1 MLMNMKEILAPAN
14 EHNFA
19 VPAFNV
25 SSNMILKGVM
35 HNCEEMQAPV
45 IIAIHPDELSF
56 VEDSFVK
63 AVIEEAHKAT
73 VPVCIHL
80 DHGSKFEQVLRA
92 IQDGFTSVMIDGA
105 HLPLEENIAITKKVV
120 EVAHPVNVSV
130 EAELGTIGTA
140 DDYGEAGSKEIIYT
154 EVDDAVKFIKE
165 TDIDC
170 LAIAI
175 GTAHGLYPKDRKP
188 KLALDRLQE
197 IKANVS
203 IPLVL
208 HGGSGNPDEEIAQ
221 SVKLGVNKINI
232 SSDIKDAFYQNQ
244 SHWLE
249 RPMIHLL
256 PHWTHPGLEGMLISV
271 WAYTNC
277 EEAELFLNGKS
288 LGRVSIEPWGHAEWN
303 VPYEPGR
310 LEAVGFRKGRRCVS
324 DFHETTGSPTALLLR
339 LENAPVSANG
349 EDVALFTCLA
359 LDEQG
364 REVPDASPLVHF
376 DCVGGGRIL
385 GTGSSNTDP
394 VPVSSPERRMFAGRI
409 SIAVKPDQPANG
421 ESQVETVLLAGAE
434 GLRSARLAVRFP
446 AEAEAG
452 ARGGEKNG

>member
-1 MLMNMKEILAPAN
+1 MLMNMADLLAVAN

-35 HNCEEMQAPV
+35 HTCEEMQAPV
-45 IIAIHPDELSF
+45 IIAIHPDELEF

-73 VPVCIHL
+73 VPVCVHL
-80 DHGSKFEQVLRA
+80 DHGSKFEQILRA

-105 HLPLEENIAITKKVV
+105 HLSLEENIAITKKIV

-154 EVDDAVKFIKE
+154 EVDDAVRFIKE

-188 KLALDRLQE
+188 KLALDRLKE
-197 IKANVS
+197 IKASVN

-232 SSDIKDAFYQNQ
+232 SSDIKDAFYQECRKV
-244 SHWLE
+244 LE
-249 RPMIHLL
+249 DMNLREPMAIYPKCIDAMNEVVRHK
-256 PHWTHPGLEGMLISV
+256 I
-271 WAYTNC
+271 N
-277 EEAELFLNGKS
+277 LF
-288 LGRVSIEPWGHAEWN
+288 
-303 VPYEPGR
+303 
-310 LEAVGFRKGRRCVS
+310 
-324 DFHETTGSPTALLLR
+324 D
-339 LENAPVSANG
+339 
-349 EDVALFTCLA
+349 
-359 LDEQG
+359 
-364 REVPDASPLVHF
+364 DA
-376 DCVGGGRIL
+376 DK
-385 GTGSSNTDP
+385 
-394 VPVSSPERRMFAGRI
+394 
-409 SIAVKPDQPANG
+409 VKYY
-421 ESQVETVLLAGAE
+421 
-434 GLRSARLAVRFP
+434 
-446 AEAEAG
+446 
-452 ARGGEKNG
+452 K

>member
-1 MLMNMKEILAPAN
+1 MLMNMKDLLAVAN

-35 HNCEEMQAPV
+35 HTCEEMQAPV
-45 IIAIHPDELSF
+45 IIAIHPDELAF

-73 VPVCIHL
+73 VPVCVHL
-80 DHGSKFEQVLRA
+80 DHGSKFEQILRA

-197 IKANVS
+197 IKAAVS

-208 HGGSGNPDEEIAQ
+208 HGGSGNPDDEIAK

-232 SSDIKDAFYQNQ
+232 SSDIKDAFYQECRKVLQ
-244 SHWLE
+244 DMALRE
-249 RPMIHLL
+249 PMAIYPKCIDAMNEVVRHK
-256 PHWTHPGLEGMLISV
+256 I
-271 WAYTNC
+271 N
-277 EEAELFLNGKS
+277 LF
-288 LGRVSIEPWGHAEWN
+288 
-303 VPYEPGR
+303 
-310 LEAVGFRKGRRCVS
+310 
-324 DFHETTGSPTALLLR
+324 D
-339 LENAPVSANG
+339 
-349 EDVALFTCLA
+349 
-359 LDEQG
+359 
-364 REVPDASPLVHF
+364 DA
-376 DCVGGGRIL
+376 DK
-385 GTGSSNTDP
+385 
-394 VPVSSPERRMFAGRI
+394 
-409 SIAVKPDQPANG
+409 VK
-421 ESQVETVLLAGAE
+421 
-434 GLRSARLAVRFP
+434 FY
-446 AEAEAG
+446 
-452 ARGGEKNG
+452 K

>member
-1 MLMNMKEILAPAN
+1 MLMNMADLLAVAN

-25 SSNMILKGVM
+25 SSSMILKGVM
-35 HNCEEMQAPV
+35 HICEEMQAPV
-45 IIAIHPDELSF
+45 IIAIHPDELEF

-73 VPVCIHL
+73 VPVCVHL
-80 DHGSKFEQVLRA
+80 DHGSKFEQILRA

-105 HLPLEENIAITKKVV
+105 HLSLEENIAITKKVV

-154 EVDDAVKFIKE
+154 EVDDAVRFIKE

-188 KLALDRLQE
+188 KLALDRLKE
-197 IKANVS
+197 IKASVS

-232 SSDIKDAFYQNQ
+232 SSDIKDAFYQECRKV
-244 SHWLE
+244 LE
-249 RPMIHLL
+249 DM
-256 PHWTHPGLEGMLISV
+256 
-271 WAYTNC
+271 
-277 EEAELFLNGKS
+277 
-288 LGRVSIEPWGHAEWN
+288 
-303 VPYEPGR
+303 
-310 LEAVGFRKGRRCVS
+310 
-324 DFHETTGSPTALLLR
+324 
-339 LENAPVSANG
+339 
-349 EDVALFTCLA
+349 
-359 LDEQG
+359 
-364 REVPDASPLVHF
+364 
-376 DCVGGGRIL
+376 
-385 GTGSSNTDP
+385 
-394 VPVSSPERRMFAGRI
+394 
-409 SIAVKPDQPANG
+409 
-421 ESQVETVLLAGAE
+421 
-434 GLRSARLAVRFP
+434 GLREPMAIYPKCIDAMNEVVRHKINLFDD
-446 AEAEAG
+446 AD
-452 ARGGEKNG
+452 KVKYYK

>member
-1 MLMNMKEILAPAN
+1 MNMKDLLAVAN

-35 HNCEEMQAPV
+35 HTCEEMQAPV

-80 DHGSKFEQVLRA
+80 DHGAKFEQVLRA

-105 HLPLEENIAITKKVV
+105 HLPFEENIAITKKVV

-140 DDYGEAGSKEIIYT
+140 DDYGEAGSKKIIYT

-188 KLALDRLQE
+188 KLALDRLKE
-197 IKANVS
+197 IKAAVS

-208 HGGSGNPDEEIAQ
+208 HGGSGNPDDEIAQ

-232 SSDIKDAFYQNQ
+232 SSDIKDAFYQECRIVLQ
-244 SHWLE
+244 DKAIRE
-249 RPMIHLL
+249 PMAIYPKCIDAMNEVVRHK
-256 PHWTHPGLEGMLISV
+256 I
-271 WAYTNC
+271 N
-277 EEAELFLNGKS
+277 LF
-288 LGRVSIEPWGHAEWN
+288 
-303 VPYEPGR
+303 
-310 LEAVGFRKGRRCVS
+310 
-324 DFHETTGSPTALLLR
+324 D
-339 LENAPVSANG
+339 
-349 EDVALFTCLA
+349 
-359 LDEQG
+359 
-364 REVPDASPLVHF
+364 DA
-376 DCVGGGRIL
+376 DK
-385 GTGSSNTDP
+385 
-394 VPVSSPERRMFAGRI
+394 
-409 SIAVKPDQPANG
+409 VK
-421 ESQVETVLLAGAE
+421 
-434 GLRSARLAVRFP
+434 FY
-446 AEAEAG
+446 
-452 ARGGEKNG
+452 K

>member
-1 MLMNMKEILAPAN
+1 MLMNMADLLAVAN

-35 HNCEEMQAPV
+35 HTCEEMQAPV
-45 IIAIHPDELSF
+45 IIAIHPDELEF

-73 VPVCIHL
+73 VPVCVHL
-80 DHGSKFEQVLRA
+80 DHGSKFEQILRA

-105 HLPLEENIAITKKVV
+105 HLSLEENIAITKKIV

-154 EVDDAVKFIKE
+154 EVDDAVRFIKE

-188 KLALDRLQE
+188 KLALDRLKE
-197 IKANVS
+197 IKASVS

-232 SSDIKDAFYQNQ
+232 SSDIKDAFYQECRKV
-244 SHWLE
+244 LE
-249 RPMIHLL
+249 DM
-256 PHWTHPGLEGMLISV
+256 
-271 WAYTNC
+271 
-277 EEAELFLNGKS
+277 
-288 LGRVSIEPWGHAEWN
+288 
-303 VPYEPGR
+303 
-310 LEAVGFRKGRRCVS
+310 
-324 DFHETTGSPTALLLR
+324 
-339 LENAPVSANG
+339 
-349 EDVALFTCLA
+349 
-359 LDEQG
+359 
-364 REVPDASPLVHF
+364 
-376 DCVGGGRIL
+376 
-385 GTGSSNTDP
+385 
-394 VPVSSPERRMFAGRI
+394 
-409 SIAVKPDQPANG
+409 
-421 ESQVETVLLAGAE
+421 
-434 GLRSARLAVRFP
+434 GLREPMAIYPKCIDAMNEVIRHKINLFDDADKV
-446 AEAEAG
+446 
-452 ARGGEKNG
+452 KYYK

>member
-1 MLMNMKEILAPAN
+1 MLMNMADLLAVAN

-35 HNCEEMQAPV
+35 HTCEEMQAPV
-45 IIAIHPDELSF
+45 IIAIHPDELEF

-73 VPVCIHL
+73 VPVCVHL
-80 DHGSKFEQVLRA
+80 DHGSKFEQILRA

-105 HLPLEENIAITKKVV
+105 HLSLEENIAITKKIV

-154 EVDDAVKFIKE
+154 EVDDAVRFIKE

-188 KLALDRLQE
+188 KLALDRLKE
-197 IKANVS
+197 IKASVS

-232 SSDIKDAFYQNQ
+232 SSDIKDAFYQECRKV
-244 SHWLE
+244 LE
-249 RPMIHLL
+249 DMNLREPMAIYPKCIDAMNEVIRHK
-256 PHWTHPGLEGMLISV
+256 I
-271 WAYTNC
+271 N
-277 EEAELFLNGKS
+277 LF
-288 LGRVSIEPWGHAEWN
+288 
-303 VPYEPGR
+303 
-310 LEAVGFRKGRRCVS
+310 
-324 DFHETTGSPTALLLR
+324 D
-339 LENAPVSANG
+339 
-349 EDVALFTCLA
+349 
-359 LDEQG
+359 
-364 REVPDASPLVHF
+364 DA
-376 DCVGGGRIL
+376 DK
-385 GTGSSNTDP
+385 
-394 VPVSSPERRMFAGRI
+394 
-409 SIAVKPDQPANG
+409 VKYY
-421 ESQVETVLLAGAE
+421 
-434 GLRSARLAVRFP
+434 
-446 AEAEAG
+446 
-452 ARGGEKNG
+452 K

>member
-1 MLMNMKEILAPAN
+1 MLMNMKDLLAVAN

-35 HNCEEMQAPV
+35 HTCEDMQAPV
-45 IIAIHPDELSF
+45 IIAIHPDELEF

-73 VPVCIHL
+73 VPVCVHL

-105 HLPLEENIAITKKVV
+105 HLSLEDNIAITKKVV

-175 GTAHGLYPKDRKP
+175 GTAHGLYPKDKKP
-188 KLALDRLQE
+188 ELALDRLQE
-197 IKANVS
+197 IKAAVS

-208 HGGSGNPDEEIAQ
+208 HGGSGNPDDEIAK

-232 SSDIKDAFYQNQ
+232 SSDIKDAFYQECRKVLQ
-244 SHWLE
+244 DQAIRE
-249 RPMIHLL
+249 PMFIY
-256 PHWTHPGLEGMLISV
+256 PKCI
-271 WAYTNC
+271 
-277 EEAELFLNGKS
+277 EAMNEVIRHKINLF
-288 LGRVSIEPWGHAEWN
+288 
-303 VPYEPGR
+303 
-310 LEAVGFRKGRRCVS
+310 
-324 DFHETTGSPTALLLR
+324 D
-339 LENAPVSANG
+339 
-349 EDVALFTCLA
+349 
-359 LDEQG
+359 
-364 REVPDASPLVHF
+364 DA
-376 DCVGGGRIL
+376 DK
-385 GTGSSNTDP
+385 
-394 VPVSSPERRMFAGRI
+394 
-409 SIAVKPDQPANG
+409 VK
-421 ESQVETVLLAGAE
+421 
-434 GLRSARLAVRFP
+434 FY
-446 AEAEAG
+446 
-452 ARGGEKNG
+452 K